1 MRRSVWSVVGLLAL
15 MELASGILQGYYTPI
30 YTDIAHHLGIADA
43 DVNWFEA
50 AQLIVSAILVP
61 PLARLGDQIG
71 HKQVLVWSTF
81 VAAVAT
87 WGEVAAPGFGT
98 FLAAWAVVGV
108 YVVWLPIEIAVVY
121 LRADGDEQL
130 TRRGAALLVAVL
142 ELSVIVGAGLSGAIV
157 GPLPMAA
164 VLAVPGAVVTLVWL
178 AIWRWLPATTPRSAG
193 GLDWPGL
200 GLLTVMLALLMGGLV
215 VVRVQGPGSVL
226 AWLLVALGLAAVVPF
241 CRVEARITEPLID
254 VRLLAARRQWPLQLV
269 TGLFGMAVLGAQIPL
284 STFARTEPA
293 VTGYGL
299 GAGAGYVSVLIA
311 LYVVTMAVGSFLYP
325 PVARRL
331 GEYRGL
337 GCAALLVALGYALWL
352 PLHASTAQGLVNMA
366 IAGVGSGAL
375 IAGVPAAAA
384 AAAPPDRTGMA
395 TGLTNA
401 IKTVGGAIASAIFAI
416 ALAATGSIAD
426 PARGHAPLSGY
437 LTVWGVCAV
446 AGLVCAVVLF
456 SAQAAL
462 PARSLVTAGDATRA
476 DA

>member
-30 YTDIAHHLGIADA
+30 YTDIAHHLGIRDA

-61 PLARLGDQIG
+61 PLARLGDQVG
-71 HKQVLVWSTF
+71 HKRVLVWSTF
-81 VAAVAT
+81 VTAAAT

-98 FLAAWAVVGV
+98 FLVAWAVVGV
-108 YVVWLPIEIAVVY
+108 YVVWLPIEVAVVY

-142 ELSVIVGAGLSGAIV
+142 ELSVILGAGLSGAIV
-157 GPLPMAA
+157 GPLPMAV
-164 VLAVPGAVVTLVWL
+164 VLAVPGVVVTLVWL
-178 AIWRWLPATTPRSAG
+178 AILRWLPATTPRSGG

-200 GLLTVMLALLMGGLV
+200 GLLTLMLALLMGGLV

-226 AWLLVALGLAAVVPF
+226 AWLLVLLGLATTVPF
-241 CRVEARITEPLID
+241 CRLEADTAEPLVD
-254 VRLLAARRQWPLQLV
+254 VRLLASRRQWPLQLV

-284 STFARTEPA
+284 STFARTKPA
-293 VTGYGL
+293 AGYGL

-311 LYVVTMAVGSFLYP
+311 LYVVTMAIGSFLYP

-352 PLHASTAQGLVNMA
+352 PLHASTGQGLVNMA
-366 IAGVGSGAL
+366 VAGVGSGAL
-375 IAGVPAAAA
+375 LGGLPAAAA

-401 IKTVGGAIASAIFAI
+401 IKTLGGAIASAIFAI
-416 ALAATGSIAD
+416 ALSATGSIAD

-437 LTVWGVCAV
+437 LTVWGVCAA
-446 AGLVCAVVLF
+446 AGLVSAAVLF
-456 SAQAAL
+456 SVE
-462 PARSLVTAGDATRA
+462 RSLSAGRVVTSGEATGAGA
-476 DA
+476 